1 MFVADRE
8 IDPKWSLPPEEKSK
22 ARRSLKGEQGYGTAE
37 VHDGGI
43 K

>member
-8 IDPKWSLPPEEKSK
+8 IDPKCSFPPEEESK
-22 ARRSLKGEQGYGTAE
+22 ARGSLDGEQGNGTAE
-37 VHDGGI
+37 VHARGI

>member
-8 IDPKWSLPPEEKSK
+8 IDPKCSFPPEEKSK
-22 ARRSLKGEQGYGTAE
+22 ARRSLKGEQGNGMAE
-37 VHDGGI
+37 LHAGGI